1 MGKGGDFVQETVM
14 SSPSAAD
21 RPSIIVTG
29 CSSGIGAYCARAL
42 KAEGWRVFAT
52 VRRQE
57 DRVSLEVDGIETL
70 LMDYTKP
77 DTIAAL
83 TEDVLARTGGRL
95 DALFNNG
102 AYGQAGAVEDLSVEV
117 LRAQFE
123 TNVFGWHDLTRR
135 VIPAMRRQGHGRI
148 VQCSSILGIVPYRW
162 RGAYNASKFALEG
175 LSLTLRME
183 LAGSGI
189 HVSLIEPGPI
199 ASRFTANALTQIEK
213 NIDLENSVH
222 ADEYRRQLQR
232 LRGESKPARGKLGPE
247 AVHAV
252 LRHALTARSP
262 RPHYIVTTPARQG
275 ALLKKLL
282 PAPLFYRIIGRL
294 G

>member
-1 MGKGGDFVQETVM
+1 M
-14 SSPSAAD
+14 AD
-21 RPSIIVTG
+21 PVCRTRTIIVTG

-42 KAEGWRVFAT
+42 KADGWRVFAT
-52 VRRQE
+52 VRKE
-57 DRVSLEVDGIETL
+57 ADRARLEADGIEAL
-70 LMDYTKP
+70 LMDYTDP
-77 DTIAAL
+77 ASIAAL
-83 TEDVLARTGGRL
+83 ADTVLERTDGRI

-102 AYGQAGAVEDLSVEV
+102 AYGQAGAVEDLPVEA
-117 LRAQFE
+117 LRQQFE

-135 VIPAMRRQGHGRI
+135 LVPAMRRQGHGRI
-148 VQCSSILGIVPYRW
+148 VQCSSILGLVPYRW

-199 ASRFTANALTQIEK
+199 ESRFTANAIAHIEK
-213 NIDLENSVH
+213 HIDLEGSVH
-222 ADEYRRQLQR
+222 AEEYRRQMRR
-232 LRGESKPARGKLGPE
+232 LSGESGPARGKLGPD
-247 AVHAV
+247 AVYDV
-252 LRHALTARSP
+252 LRHALNARAP
-262 RPHYIVTTPARQG
+262 RPHYIVTSPARKG

-282 PAPLFYRIIGRL
+282 PASLFYRIIGRL